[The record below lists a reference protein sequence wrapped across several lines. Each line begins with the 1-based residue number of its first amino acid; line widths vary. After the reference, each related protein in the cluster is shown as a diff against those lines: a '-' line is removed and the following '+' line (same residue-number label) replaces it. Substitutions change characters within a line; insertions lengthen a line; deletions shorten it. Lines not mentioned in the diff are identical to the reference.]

1 MHLDC
6 NCKQEKAS
14 FYGMEAEAVWGSEA
28 WEKKES
34 RKDWEAGKHQNNRGL
49 LFERVMVGLTT
60 RRFYHVSSGPA
71 GVSYRD
77 SETMAGYITTLL
89 THVY

>member
-34 RKDWEAGKHQNNRGL
+34 RKDAYLCKLTSLDETPL
-49 LFERVMVGLTT
+49 LAKTRV
-60 RRFYHVSSGPA
+60 
-71 GVSYRD
+71 
-77 SETMAGYITTLL
+77 
-89 THVY
+89 